1 MSKVHKVGCKLRAN
15 DCEGLMFDTRMRS
28 VLQFLALLWFMA
40 WLLHAWRVP
49 YGIGSRAALLI
60 FTSCSPLLHQDQQR
74 YNLDDA
80 EFREECKYGLIW
92 PCLLGIQYSQPFV
105 CGDLWHAE
113 LESVT
118 LWTAHLMKTWDVQL
132 EWEWH
137 SLHFQERRWMERQ
150 NQRVRKKCPHKSLNN
165 SWTMMMSLSFVL
177 QLFGC
182 FQHVSPPSIQVR
194 WSRTT
199 ANNATGRDGRDLRA
213 FVVVHRWLC
222 PHIFVLVSLHGNIE
236 LTRTA
241 KLKTLRNTVRSI
253 HFLRFSPFLRLSY
266 IASQVSDVII
276 PLWPPLVRLKSL
288 IREYGQSG
296 RNGRTRSVRRRWQSW
311 IGWLHQQRRM
321 PH

>member
-1 MSKVHKVGCKLRAN
+1 MALRRLMKLWASMRPSALCSEPMRGGAPGLEPDICIGCFFVAIVELQVSCSWIRNEKTDMSKVHKVGCKLRAN

-60 FTSCSPLLHQDQQR
+60 LTSCSPLLHQDQQR

-80 EFREECKYGLIW
+80 EFREERKYGLIW
-92 PCLLGIQYSQPFV
+92 PCRLGIQYSQPFV

-113 LESVT
+113 LEGVT

-137 SLHFQERRWMERQ
+137 WLHFQERRWMERQ

-194 WSRTT
+194 WSR
-199 ANNATGRDGRDLRA
+199 NDG
-213 FVVVHRWLC
+213 
-222 PHIFVLVSLHGNIE
+222 E
-236 LTRTA
+236 
-241 KLKTLRNTVRSI
+241 
-253 HFLRFSPFLRLSY
+253 
-266 IASQVSDVII
+266 
-276 PLWPPLVRLKSL
+276 
-288 IREYGQSG
+288 
-296 RNGRTRSVRRRWQSW
+296 
-311 IGWLHQQRRM
+311 
-321 PH
+321 